1 MSRTAKI
8 ANFVDESDC
17 IGVIGSPSSTV
28 SLGLDILGTAVS
40 RKLIGELAL
49 FRFNQDFKIHC
60 ALGQIT
66 DVELRNIWHEDATMR
81 SLIRQRGRVDAV
93 SERQDTHL
101 GKMIISAV
109 FREGG
114 EAGYEPSILG
124 TVPPTGT
131 RIHIATDRVLDE
143 LLKPCRD
150 QIYYLGRVYGSNPK
164 LPLWFKHFDKGHDGA
179 GEAYHLGIFGKTG
192 SGKSVL
198 AKKILLAYSRHPNMA
213 LLVIDPQGE
222 FARDF
227 RNLDSE
233 HEFALP
239 LGRITNELGKKS
251 VVLSVQNL
259 ILDRWELF
267 EQILSESP
275 FFEQLT
281 VPKGLNRELACRNLA
296 KRLNKQKVKLESLHE
311 HGTFQRAWK
320 LLQDDKFQKLFY
332 RDEKA
337 RSRFNEAIIDA
348 DPEAFYREYWAPVTE
363 LFKNRNQARS
373 VDRGLEWLLTREK
386 TNRPI
391 LVIDLSS
398 KRDRKVFWNEKIQSL
413 VIKRLIE
420 GLSFHAERHYKENQ
434 SLNTLV
440 VIDEAH
446 RLVPRYID
454 NIDGEAAAVRS
465 ALIDAARTTRKYG
478 LGWLFISQTLSSMH
492 TEILQQLRILFF
504 GFGLGLGQEFRSL
517 QELVGTSDRSLGLYR
532 MFRDP
537 HSSFSASS
545 RQYSFMSIGPVSP
558 LSFAG
563 APLFFNAFNTVDE
576 FLNANGFK

>member
-1 MSRTAKI
+1 MDHAPQI

-49 FRFNQDFKIHC
+49 FRFVQDFKIHC

-66 DVELRNIWHEDATMR
+66 EVELRNIWHEDATMR

-101 GKMIISAV
+101 GKMVVSAV

-114 EAGYEPSILG
+114 KAGYEPSIIG

-164 LPLWFKHFDKGHDGA
+164 LPLWFKHFDKAHDGA

-198 AKKILLAYSRHPNMA
+198 AKKILLAYSRHPQMA
-213 LLVIDPQGE
+213 LLIIDPQGE
-222 FARDF
+222 FARNF
-227 RNLDSE
+227 RNMDSE
-233 HEFALP
+233 HDFALP
-239 LGRITNELGKKS
+239 LGEVTGKLGKSS

-259 ILDRWELF
+259 VLDRWELF
-267 EQILSESP
+267 EQILYESP

-281 VPKGLNRELACRNLA
+281 VPKGENRKLVCRNLA
-296 KRLNKQKVKLESLHE
+296 KRLEKQKVKLDSLHE
-311 HGTFQRAWK
+311 RGSFERAWK
-320 LLQDDKFQKLFY
+320 LLKDDKFQRLFY
-332 RDEKA
+332 RTEP
-337 RSRFNEAIIDA
+337 SRNRFSEALSDA
-348 DPEAFYREYWAPVTE
+348 DPEEFYREYWAPVAE
-363 LFKNRNQARS
+363 LFKNRNRARS
-373 VDRGLEWLLTREK
+373 VDRGLKWLLASAGK
-386 TNRPI
+386 IRPI

-398 KRDRKVFWNEKIQSL
+398 QRDQKVFWNEKIQSL

-420 GLSFHAERHYKENQ
+420 GLSYHAERHYQEGQ

-446 RLVPRYID
+446 
-454 NIDGEAAAVRS
+454 
-465 ALIDAARTTRKYG
+465 
-478 LGWLFISQTLSSMH
+478 
-492 TEILQQLRILFF
+492 
-504 GFGLGLGQEFRSL
+504 
-517 QELVGTSDRSLGLYR
+517 
-532 MFRDP
+532 
-537 HSSFSASS
+537 
-545 RQYSFMSIGPVSP
+545 
-558 LSFAG
+558 
-563 APLFFNAFNTVDE
+563 
-576 FLNANGFK
+576 